1 MELGDIDWR
10 AGEIVVR
17 GKARRRDRLPL
28 PRDVGDA
35 LVAYL
40 SDARPATTI
49 RQMFMAVKAPR
60 RSIPAD
66 LVSDV
71 TRRAC
76 ERAGLPRMGAHRL
89 RHALATEMLRQGAT
103 LVEVSQ
109 VLRHRDLATTAIYAK
124 VDFVTL
130 RRVAQPWP
138 GAEQ

>member
-1 MELGDIDWR
+1 
-10 AGEIVVR
+10 VN
-17 GKARRRDRLPL
+17 ARRFIL
-28 PRDVGDA
+28 G
-35 LVAYL
+35 
-40 SDARPATTI
+40 
-49 RQMFMAVKAPR
+49 APR
-60 RSIPAD
+60 RPIRPD

-76 ERAGLPRMGAHRL
+76 ERAGLPRVGAHRL

-138 GAEQ
+138 GAEL